1 MLDVSTVM
9 RYGSYITHDALMR
22 KEPTMPRFLST
33 LRRVLPATFR
43 GSASQT
49 EISNPVTAPAGAES
63 KPWLVDSAGRCF
75 VRLA

>member
-1 MLDVSTVM
+1 
-9 RYGSYITHDALMR
+9 
-22 KEPTMPRFLST
+22 MPRFLST

-49 EISNPVTAPAGAES
+49 EISNPVTAPAWAES